1 MCAFG
6 VSSGSGSGPMT
17 APDLRLLST
26 RRFGPHPAGG
36 FYEWKKEGG
45 AKLPFAIVPGDAGL
59 TVMVRGDKM
68 TGTDTGE
75 ATGMATEQSV
85 PGEKRREPQM
95 LGMNGYRYAVA
106 TAFALIATST
116 SNARSVEYSFI
127 VKNNICSFP
136 QAGEEPCNSTIMR
149 LNRTNGEIIEFTAN
163 YRTGAGSPKLTSMQ
177 CSKTRTA
184 TALGSG
190 APFDF
195 VPTWS
200 LAVPT
205 PPTIPL
211 YGTWTFSAQ
220 TGDVEYCTNTLPMS
234 CLNNVKSNLAC
245 K

>member
-1 MCAFG
+1 VRRTVHRMPSRNAG
-6 VSSGSGSGPMT
+6 IVGWRPSSYTETG
-17 APDLRLLST
+17 R
-26 RRFGPHPAGG
+26 
-36 FYEWKKEGG
+36 KKEGG
-45 AKLPFAIVPGDAGL
+45 
-59 TVMVRGDKM
+59 
-68 TGTDTGE
+68 
-75 ATGMATEQSV
+75 
-85 PGEKRREPQM
+85 QM
-95 LGMNGYRYAVA
+95 SRMNGYRYVVA

-116 SNARSVEYSFI
+116 SNAQSVKYSFI

-136 QAGEEPCNSTIMR
+136 QAGEELCNSKIMR
-149 LNRTNGEIIEFTAN
+149 LDRTNGEIIEFTAN
-163 YRTGAGSPKLTSMQ
+163 YRTGAGSPTLTSMQ

-211 YGTWTFSAQ
+211 YGTWTFSAE